1 MRDVQ
6 GSWQAPSPLLPAL
19 SACSTVHPDVGGD
32 DRSVTRG
39 MHTGT
44 GGANAEVA
52 GRLDGPVTEG
62 PGAQLAPYP

>member
-39 MHTGT
+39 MHTYAHGN
-44 GGANAEVA
+44 GW
-52 GRLDGPVTEG
+52 R
-62 PGAQLAPYP
+62 